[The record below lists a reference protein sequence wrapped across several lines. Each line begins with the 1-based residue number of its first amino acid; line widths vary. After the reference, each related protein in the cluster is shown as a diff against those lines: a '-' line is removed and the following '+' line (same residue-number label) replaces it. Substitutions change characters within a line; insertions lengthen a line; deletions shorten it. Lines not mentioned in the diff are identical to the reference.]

1 MGRDCYYRY
10 IHGILTPSQE
20 KRQLVQA
27 KITQLYLEHKG
38 VIGYRMMYR
47 PLVQQGIIKLNEY
60 FQYQNLM
67 KNGVLILPT
76 YLQSKV

>member
-1 MGRDCYYRY
+1 MGRDWYYRY

-60 FQYQNLM
+60 F
-67 KNGVLILPT
+67 
-76 YLQSKV
+76 